1 MAAAWMIAT
10 LGLLGTAGT
19 GGELLSP
26 APTAITLAGALLLS
40 SAFPLAHYFRR
51 FTARI
56 KHRWQAL
63 SAGVAVA
70 YVFVNVIPEL
80 EVHRPIIAGSAMGVL
95 LDAEKRVYLWALAGF
110 VAFVGLSRLRYFTP
124 SRALGASLVY
134 RAEMAGYSLYTL
146 LLGYLLV
153 HREDDTLLSLELFVF
168 AMGLHLFMLDN
179 ELAEQFEG
187 GYEPRGRILLA
198 SFVLVG
204 WVLGTADAFPD
215 FLTSRLFA
223 FVVGGVV
230 ITSAREEL
238 PVEEGGR
245 LGWFVAGAAFY
256 AILLMWI

>member
-1 MAAAWMIAT
+1 MAAAWMNAT
-10 LGLLGTAGT
+10 LGLWTLRSPE
-19 GGELLSP
+19 GELLTP
-26 APTAITLAGALLLS
+26 VPTAITLAGALLLS
-40 SAFPLAHYFRR
+40 SAFPLACYFRR

-63 SAGVAVA
+63 SAGVAGA
-70 YVFVNVIPEL
+70 YVFVNIIPEL
-80 EVHRPIIAGSAMGVL
+80 EVHRPIIAVSAMGAL

-110 VAFVGLSRLRYFTP
+110 VTFVGLSRLRYLTP

-134 RAEMAGYSLYTL
+134 WAEMAGYSLYTL

-153 HREDDTLLSLELFVF
+153 HREDATLLSLELFVF

-187 GYEPRGRILLA
+187 GYEPRGKILLA

-230 ITSAREEL
+230 ITSANEEL

-245 LGWFVAGAAFY
+245 FWWFVGGAAFY
-256 AILLMWI
+256 AILLMLI

>member
-1 MAAAWMIAT
+1 MDDCNPRP
-10 LGLLGTAGT
+10 LGTAVA
-19 GGELLSP
+19 GGDLLSP

-40 SAFPLAHYFRR
+40 SAFPLARYFRP

-70 YVFVNVIPEL
+70 YVFVNIIPEL
-80 EVHRPIIAGSAMGVL
+80 EVHRPIIAGSAMGAL

-110 VAFVGLSRLRYFTP
+110 VTFVGLSRLRYLTP

-134 RAEMAGYSLYTL
+134 WAEMAGYSIYTL
-146 LLGYLLV
+146 LLGYLLL
-153 HREDDTLLSLELFVF
+153 HREDATLLSLELFVF

-215 FLTSRLFA
+215 FLTSRLLA

-230 ITSAREEL
+230 ITSANEEL

-245 LGWFVAGAAFY
+245 FWWFVGGAAFY
-256 AILLMWI
+256 AMLLMLI